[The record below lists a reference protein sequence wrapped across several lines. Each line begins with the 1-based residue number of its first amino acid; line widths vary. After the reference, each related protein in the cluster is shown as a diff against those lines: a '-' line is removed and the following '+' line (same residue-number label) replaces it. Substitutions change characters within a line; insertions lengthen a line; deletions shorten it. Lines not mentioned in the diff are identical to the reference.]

1 MGCASLTRVMV
12 NTVGMG
18 TDGYLQEWIDK
29 GIVVKA
35 DTLEELADGLKLEG
49 AHKEAFLATIE
60 RYNELYDAQED
71 VDFGKEPYLLSQIRT
86 APFYGVTLGG
96 TLLDTS
102 DGLRINADMQ
112 VLDTNAEVIPG
123 LYAAGNCGGSV
134 FADGYYN
141 LTHGMACG
149 RALTF
154 ARHAV
159 NHIAGTKA

>member
-1 MGCASLTRVMV
+1 
-12 NTVGMG
+12 
-18 TDGYLQEWIDK
+18 
-29 GIVVKA
+29 
-35 DTLEELADGLKLEG
+35 
-49 AHKEAFLATIE
+49 
-60 RYNELYDAQED
+60 
-71 VDFGKEPYLLSQIRT
+71 
-86 APFYGVTLGG
+86 
-96 TLLDTS
+96 
-102 DGLRINADMQ
+102 MQ

>member
-1 MGCASLTRVMV
+1 
-12 NTVGMG
+12 
-18 TDGYLQEWIDK
+18 
-29 GIVVKA
+29 
-35 DTLEELADGLKLEG
+35 
-49 AHKEAFLATIE
+49 
-60 RYNELYDAQED
+60 
-71 VDFGKEPYLLSQIRT
+71 
-86 APFYGVTLGG
+86 
-96 TLLDTS
+96 
-102 DGLRINADMQ
+102 MQ

-159 NHIAGTKA
+159 NHIAGTKPSIYQHPSLGGAGSKPAPLSERDAEAPSSPKCSTASINSCWECTSSFM